1 MYLYKYFIFV
11 VLFFVSN
18 AVFPDEADLP
28 VHNECYQYITEM
40 VRSSNF
46 KFEYVK
52 KEKVNIL
59 IDDDTGNEV
68 TAQLFFDTNGTGSIG
83 WITYKVDQHELYNT
97 SADFDSPVKLKFNKK
112 FSNMYDQCIKS
123 K

>member
-1 MYLYKYFIFV
+1 MYLYKCFIV
-11 VLFFVSN
+11 VILFFISN
-18 AVFPDEADLP
+18 AAFPNEAGSSD
-28 VHNECYQYITEM
+28 HGECYQYITEM

-59 IDDDTGNEV
+59 IDDDAGNEV
-68 TAQLFFDTNGTGSIG
+68 TAQVFYDTNGTGTIG

-97 SADFDSPVKLKFNKK
+97 STDLDFPVKLKFNKN
-112 FSNMYDQCIKS
+112 FSNMYEQCIKS

>member
-1 MYLYKYFIFV
+1 MFFLKYLIIFYA
-11 VLFFVSN
+11 FFVSN
-18 AVFPDEADLP
+18 CVLSAELDSVS
-28 VHNECYQYITEM
+28 NERCYQYITEM

-68 TAQLFFDTNGTGSIG
+68 TAQLFYDTNGTGSIG

-97 SADFDSPVKLKFNKK
+97 SADLDSPVKLKFNKK
-112 FSNMYDQCIKS
+112 FSNMYDQCVKS